1 MRVTIGATIAAA
13 AAFACLFG
21 YSVAPA
27 GAHKGASGIVKERM
41 DDMKLLK
48 TSMKALS
55 KVVQGKLDFSQG
67 LAVKHGR
74 QIAAVAA
81 RMPKRFPHG
90 TNAKPSEALDSIWKE
105 WPEFQKSAE
114 EMRVAAVLIEQTKSA
129 SAFRDTFGALG
140 ATCRSCHKRFRKPD

>member
-81 RMPKRFPHG
+81 RMPERFPHG
-90 TNAKPSEALDSIWKE
+90 TNAKPSEALELDLEGVARIPKIRRGNAGRGRLDGANE
-105 WPEFQKSAE
+105 VRQ
-114 EMRVAAVLIEQTKSA
+114 RVSGHLWRAG
-129 SAFRDTFGALG
+129 RDLP
-140 ATCRSCHKRFRKPD
+140 KLP